1 MEQLSTVPAVLV
13 TLALAVVVI
22 VGRRSLVADGRGV
35 LAVAGPTIAVATCLA
50 ATSAPVRVIMDQK
63 VLTLASLAT
72 ALLVS

>member
-1 MEQLSTVPAVLV
+1 VEQLSTVPAVLV
-13 TLALAVVVI
+13 TLALALAVVVI

-35 LAVAGPTIAVATCLA
+35 LAVAACLA
-50 ATSAPVRVIMDQK
+50 AASAPVRVIMDQK